1 MVLILIV
8 AVLLYLYLRGRKGS
22 NDSEERA
29 TIDVDQGTA
38 QAGIAALKERD
49 PEFDP
54 AAFVERSRT
63 VVAKVND
70 AWLGGHMGPT
80 RRLISDGVFTR
91 FNTQLQLLKAD
102 GLRNAMSD
110 WRVVSADI
118 LAAEADEMWDSIHV
132 RIVGAARDLNVSIG
146 IPDAEVQKKL
156 RGAKLAEYHE
166 VWSFIRRRGGK
177 SKKGVPALE
186 GQCPSCGAQLPTGD
200 VVKCDYCQ
208 ALVNS
213 GEHDWVLAEITQPE
227 EWRAGAILDELP
239 GLEELRGRDAT
250 ISRQELEDR
259 ASVIFWKWI
268 EARSSGKPEKL
279 ARFCMK
285 DPSEAGNA
293 AEILLKPAKLRD
305 VAVGSAEL
313 KSLSPVEDHKRR
325 THDRAVIEI
334 RWSASVD
341 GAEAAFDVHNFE
353 LARAADAPQ
362 HAKFK
367 RGLCSLDCPEC
378 GGQLTTS
385 DAVTCTYCG
394 TKLSGGKQEWALYA
408 VRKGE
413 LPPEP
418 MDEGSDEDEGGGSG
432 SSGIDTGLAIGAVI
446 AGAAL
451 GALTD
456 SSDED

>member
-1 MVLILIV
+1 
-8 AVLLYLYLRGRKGS
+8 
-22 NDSEERA
+22 
-29 TIDVDQGTA
+29 
-38 QAGIAALKERD
+38 
-49 PEFDP
+49 
-54 AAFVERSRT
+54 
-63 VVAKVND
+63 
-70 AWLGGHMGPT
+70 
-80 RRLISDGVFTR
+80 
-91 FNTQLQLLKAD
+91 
-102 GLRNAMSD
+102 
-110 WRVVSADI
+110 
-118 LAAEADEMWDSIHV
+118 
-132 RIVGAARDLNVSIG
+132 
-146 IPDAEVQKKL
+146 
-156 RGAKLAEYHE
+156 
-166 VWSFIRRRGGK
+166 
-177 SKKGVPALE
+177 
-186 GQCPSCGAQLPTGD
+186 
-200 VVKCDYCQ
+200 
-208 ALVNS
+208 
-213 GEHDWVLAEITQPE
+213 
-227 EWRAGAILDELP
+227 
-239 GLEELRGRDAT
+239 
-250 ISRQELEDR
+250 
-259 ASVIFWKWI
+259 
-268 EARSSGKPEKL
+268 
-279 ARFCMK
+279 MK

-418 MDEGSDEDEGGGSG
+418 MDEGGDEDEGGGSG

-456 SSDED
+456 SSDEDQGRSDPDQPCPASQGEASSGQRRQHRCRHQPLWASGSPIRPVGSGKNATAAGTCLCRSPQRGPRQEPPHDDIVQARASS